1 MGRLIDADAIIQFP
15 YSPESGTSDMIEN
28 WLEEVGLCGES
39 VDFDEGITEKA
50 RELCKLVIEGFIN
63 IIITEPTAYD
73 VKKVKEELE
82 NEMKFWEDSYDY
94 QIGKEKARS
103 YSHAIEIVKGGGVE

>member
-1 MGRLIDADAIIQFP
+1 MSRLVDADAISQFP
-15 YSPESGTSDMIEN
+15 YSPESGTSDMIED
-28 WLEEVGLCGES
+28 WIEEVGLCGES

-73 VKKVKEELE
+73 VDAVVAELE
-82 NEMKFWEDSYDY
+82 NNEYDAGL
-94 QIGKEKARS
+94 IVTKE
-103 YSHAIEIVKGGGVE
+103 AIDIVRKGGVE